1 MGMSLNVRL
10 EAVGDTNDKGV
21 DFQEKERRRTELL
34 VAGYYQVY
42 GAAKPRLIVI

>member
-10 EAVGDTNDKGV
+10 EAVGDTNDKV